1 MSSWLSQ
8 PSFFTD
14 PEASPQNMESVGETV
29 SVFASPNLVQVK
41 YSKPAIAAIYLNQF
55 GQWPQ
60 ETLIFSLIIPLLA
73 GHKRAAGW
81 AETPRYYSEIA
92 FVWV

>member
-1 MSSWLSQ
+1 
-8 PSFFTD
+8 
-14 PEASPQNMESVGETV
+14 MESVGETV

-41 YSKPAIAAIYLNQF
+41 YRHTQPVAAIYLNQF

-60 ETLIFSLIIPLLA
+60 ETLIFSLIIPLLT

-81 AETPRYYSEIA
+81 AETPCYYSEMA
-92 FVWV
+92 FV